1 MAGVGTLEVGAL
13 IPGVTHPHRVPCHG
27 ELAEENATAM
37 LELFGDPVANHGS
50 GDYPL
55 PAVLHRLPAQGKVNP
70 DAARSKLPHSHT

>member
-27 ELAEENATAM
+27 ELAEEDAAAM

-50 GDYPL
+50 GDYL
-55 PAVLHRLPAQGKVNP
+55 GSLFVNQGSS
-70 DAARSKLPHSHT
+70 DYFGS